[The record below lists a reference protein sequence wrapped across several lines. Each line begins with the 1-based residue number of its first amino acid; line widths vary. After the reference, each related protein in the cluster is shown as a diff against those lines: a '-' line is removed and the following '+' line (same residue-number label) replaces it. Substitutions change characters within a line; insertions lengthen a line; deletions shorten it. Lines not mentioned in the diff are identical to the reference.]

1 MLIKQ
6 IIEFQWRGPGPLAV
20 HVLQLVNFMTKQKS
34 WSRLLFTAKILQEA
48 MCFASPIRTKSLAL
62 KILHHNARF

>member
-6 IIEFQWRGPGPLAV
+6 ILNFNRGSLGPLAV

-34 WSRLLFTAKILQEA
+34 LRKIFDWITIY
-48 MCFASPIRTKSLAL
+48 C
-62 KILHHNARF
+62 

>member
-6 IIEFQWRGPGPLAV
+6 IIEFQLKSLGPLTV

-34 WSRLLFTAKILQEA
+34 
-48 MCFASPIRTKSLAL
+48 
-62 KILHHNARF
+62 